1 MKARRDGDP
10 IPVLSRIEIGRAR
23 MKHHT
28 AFLRFEAVL
37 DYCERRCSD
46 KTIEGAIEFGRQ
58 RDWFDSSNRLTTSGE
73 ALAEIIMQSPDF
85 MGDACKEHSG

>member
-1 MKARRDGDP
+1 
-10 IPVLSRIEIGRAR
+10 

-37 DYCERRCSD
+37 DYCERRCSG
-46 KTIEGAIEFGRQ
+46 KTLEDAMKFGRQ
-58 RDWFDSSNRLTTSGE
+58 RDWFDSSNRLTASGE

-85 MGDACKEHSG
+85 KGDPGVSN

>member
-10 IPVLSRIEIGRAR
+10 IPVLSRVAFGRVK
-23 MKHHT
+23 MKHQI
-28 AFLRFEAVL
+28 AFLKFEAVL

-46 KTIEGAIEFGRQ
+46 KTLESAIKFGRQ

-85 MGDACKEHSG
+85 MGDTGVSN

>member
-1 MKARRDGDP
+1 MKALRDCDP
-10 IPVLSRIEIGRAR
+10 IPILSRIQKTGRVR

-37 DYCERRCSD
+37 YYCEHRCSD
-46 KTIEGAIEFGRQ
+46 KTLEDAIKFGRQ

-85 MGDACKEHSG
+85 MGDAGVSN

>member
-10 IPVLSRIEIGRAR
+10 ILVLSRIEIGRAR

-37 DYCERRCSD
+37 GYCERRCTD
-46 KTIEGAIEFGRQ
+46 KTLESAIKFGRQ

-85 MGDACKEHSG
+85 MGDADVSN

>member
-10 IPVLSRIEIGRAR
+10 IPVFSRIEIGRVR

-46 KTIEGAIEFGRQ
+46 KTLEGAIRFGRQ
-58 RDWFDSSNRLTTSGE
+58 RNWFDSRNSLTTSGE
-73 ALAEIIMQSPDF
+73 VLAEIIMQSPDF
-85 MGDACKEHSG
+85 MSDPGGTN

>member
-10 IPVLSRIEIGRAR
+10 IPVLFHINNVRIRV
-23 MKHHT
+23 KQHT

-46 KTIEGAIEFGRQ
+46 KTLEGAIRFGRQ
-58 RDWFDSSNRLTTSGE
+58 RNWFDSSNRLTTSGE

-85 MGDACKEHSG
+85 MDNAGST